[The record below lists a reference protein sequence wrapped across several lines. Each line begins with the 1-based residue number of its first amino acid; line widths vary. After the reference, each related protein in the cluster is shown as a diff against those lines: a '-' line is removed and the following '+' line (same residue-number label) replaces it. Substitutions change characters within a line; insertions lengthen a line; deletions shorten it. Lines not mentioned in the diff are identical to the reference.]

1 MILKLKRNPII
12 VQQKPD
18 VDVEQTVYSLKDT
31 DVGREILADKRIAE
45 ILEPPEAQKEL
56 LMKPL
61 DIGFLS
67 TDKLDTTPASFTP
80 IDKIVMHGSQWARH
94 IYPTNKGDISWIF
107 KTEKGM
113 WFKIESRNN
122 FFTVSYGH
130 GNIHSE
136 SAHWVKTHTW
146 RESKDIAAAK
156 QREAVT
162 KKFEQ
167 EKPIAIVQKAMDEDV
182 I

>member
-1 MILKLKRNPII
+1 MILKLTRKKQEEKVNPIQLDSLGDSTFVESLI
-12 VQQKPD
+12 PNENSTIAPSESISLIQPTPD
-18 VDVEQTVYSLKDT
+18 Q
-31 DVGREILADKRIAE
+31 
-45 ILEPPEAQKEL
+45 
-56 LMKPL
+56 
-61 DIGFLS
+61 
-67 TDKLDTTPASFTP
+67 DTTPASFTP

-113 WFKIESRNN
+113 WFKIDSKNN

-136 SAHWVKTHTW
+136 NAHWVKTHTW

-156 QREAVT
+156 QREAV
-162 KKFEQ
+162 KSKFEQ
-167 EKPIAIVQKAMDEDV
+167 EKPIAIVQKAMDED
-182 I
+182 II